1 VTLLANDGLATISDY
16 LFVAAVLS
24 YAFAML
30 GYAADAASGRRSE
43 VATLAVPE
51 RERVLVGAGSAD
63 SDLVPTDPLPAV
75 RSAPPRHNWLER
87 FGVAAVGLTILGWLC
102 HASSLAVRGFAE
114 ERLPFGNMYEFASA
128 GALAAS
134 SAYLVL
140 LTRQKARW
148 LGVAVMFAVV
158 VCMGL
163 AGTVLYTSAGPLVP
177 ALHSYWLSIHV
188 TAAIISAGV
197 LTVGSLAAALYL
209 TRLRY
214 DARVAAGREPG
225 LSRIARLAPAP
236 EVLDRTAY
244 RVLAFAFPIW
254 TFAVVAGAIWAES
267 AWGRYWGWD
276 PKETWAFITWVIYA
290 GYLHA
295 RSTAGWRGK
304 RAAWVAVF
312 GYLAFLFNFF
322 GVNIA
327 IVGLHSYAGI

>member
-1 VTLLANDGLATISDY
+1 MVPTNEGLSTLSDY
-16 LFVAAVLS
+16 LLVAAVLS
-24 YAFAML
+24 YAVAML
-30 GYAADAASGRRSE
+30 GYALDAVSGRQADKVTVETAQRS
-43 VATLAVPE
+43 
-51 RERVLVGAGSAD
+51 RVLVGVGGE
-63 SDLVPTDPLPAV
+63 V
-75 RSAPPRHNWLER
+75 RDAPPVQAHEPPVTPADRGVWTQR
-87 FGVAAVGLTILGWLC
+87 AAVAAVGLSVIGWLL
-102 HASSLAVRGFAE
+102 HAGSLATRGLAE

-134 SAYLVL
+134 SAYLL
-140 LTRQKARW
+140 LLSRQKVRW

-158 VCMGL
+158 LCLGL

-177 ALHSYWLSIHV
+177 ALHSYWLQIHV
-188 TAAIISAGV
+188 TAAIISSGV
-197 LTVGSLAAALYL
+197 LTVGSLAAGMYL
-209 TRLRY
+209 VRLRY
-214 DARVAAGREPG
+214 DAVLASGREPKLSG
-225 LSRIARLAPAP
+225 LARLAPAA

-244 RVLAFAFPIW
+244 RVLAFAFPVW

-290 GYLHA
+290 AYLHA

-304 RAAWVAVF
+304 RAAWVAVV

-327 IVGLHSYAGI
+327 ITGLHSYAGI

>member
-1 VTLLANDGLATISDY
+1 MPANDGLSTLSDY

-24 YAFAML
+24 YALAML
-30 GYAADAASGRRSE
+30 AYAADAAWGRRVETQS
-43 VATLAVPE
+43 VAAVEPA
-51 RERVLVGAGSAD
+51 RVLVGAGASG
-63 SDLVPTDPLPAV
+63 SDLVTPQPPLTSTAEE
-75 RSAPPRHNWLER
+75 APSH
-87 FGVAAVGLTILGWLC
+87 VANLAIALTIIGWLV
-102 HASSLAVRGFAE
+102 HAGALATRGFAE
-114 ERLPFGNMYEFASA
+114 ERLPFGNMFEFASA
-128 GALAAS
+128 GALAVS

-148 LGVAVMFAVV
+148 LGVAVMFTVV
-158 VCMGL
+158 VMLGL

-188 TAAIISAGV
+188 TAAIISSGV
-197 LTVGSLAAALYL
+197 LTVGSLAAVLYL
-209 TRLRY
+209 VRLRY
-214 DARVAAGREPG
+214 DANVVAGRTPG
-225 LSRIARLAPAP
+225 LSRIARLTPEP

-244 RVLAFAFPIW
+244 RVLAFAFPLW

-304 RAAWVAVF
+304 RAAWVAVI